1 MLLTEL
7 HENSAPVFAWLE
19 PSRGPED
26 LMGVRL
32 AYIQPL
38 VAHFDKVIK
47 FAQEEGKED
56 RAARLMRDKEAYV
69 KRGQSFFTP
78 DFGWWMDEDDFHNGR
93 EGFMGVHKGAILH
106 KFPNLRVL
114 SSKQEAIDAAKQA
127 GLI

>member
-7 HENSAPVFAWLE
+7 HQSDEPIFAWLE

-38 VAHFDKVIK
+38 IPHFDKIIK

-56 RAARLMRDKEAYV
+56 RVQRLTRDKEAYL
-69 KRGQSFFTP
+69 KRGQKFFTP
-78 DFGWWMDEDDFHNGR
+78 DFGWWMNERDFHEGR
-93 EGFMGVHKGAILH
+93 EGFLGVHKGAILH
-106 KFPNLRVL
+106 KHPNLHVL
-114 SSKQEAIDAAKQA
+114 SSREEAISSAKQA